1 MLSSQLIQ
9 QIRRIEI
16 RTRKLV
22 NNSFAGEYHSVFKGR
37 GMEFDEA
44 RPYQPGDEIRSID
57 WNVTART
64 GVPYIKEYVESRE
77 LTLMIMVDM
86 SASADFGSV
95 NRFKRELAAEL
106 AGVLAFAATNNND
119 KVGLMLFTDKV
130 ELFIPP
136 RKGRKHVL
144 RIIRD
149 VLAFEP
155 HHSGTDINLALETL
169 NRLLKR
175 RAVVF
180 VISDFLD
187 NPENYRTALSI
198 ANRKHDV
205 IAVDLNDP
213 LENGLGNVGIVALE
227 DPESGH
233 VVWADSSNAAWRNG
247 FATRMA
253 TFQRAKYDSF
263 VRAGVDRIHIT
274 TADDYMQ
281 PLNAFFEQRA
291 RRLRH

>member
-1 MLSSQLIQ
+1 MLSSELIQ

-77 LTLMIMVDM
+77 LTLMLMVDM

-106 AGVLAFAATNNND
+106 AGVLAFAATNNHD

-130 ELFIPP
+130 ELYIPP

-155 HHSGTDINLALETL
+155 QHSGTDINLALETL
-169 NRLLKR
+169 NRVLKR

-180 VISDFLD
+180 LISDFMD
-187 NPENYRTALSI
+187 NPDSYRTSLSI

-213 LENGLGNVGIVALE
+213 LETELVDAGMLTLE
-227 DPESGH
+227 DPESGNILW
-233 VVWADSSNAAWRNG
+233 VDSSNAAWRNA
-247 FATRMA
+247 FAARMD
-253 TFQRAKYDSF
+253 TFQNAKYDTL

-274 TADDYMQ
+274 TADEYMQ
-281 PLNAFFEQRA
+281 PLNAFFAQRA
-291 RRLRH
+291 QRLRH